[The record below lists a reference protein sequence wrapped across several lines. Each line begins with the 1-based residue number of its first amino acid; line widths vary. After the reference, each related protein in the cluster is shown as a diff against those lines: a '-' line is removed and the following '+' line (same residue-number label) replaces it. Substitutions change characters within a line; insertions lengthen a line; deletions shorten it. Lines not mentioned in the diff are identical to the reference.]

1 MCGIRQHHLYAPTDA
16 VDSGKWWAST
26 HFRQQSFARAW
37 TQRVIE
43 DDRARGLR
51 HRHAP
56 GCRKLG
62 KTSLTM
68 SRTHTVGCVR
78 ELQQFEVI
86 ELALIQI
93 EGGLNKIVVRR
104 SHPFVVSGA
113 NLDRH

>member
-1 MCGIRQHHLYAPTDA
+1 MIVR
-16 VDSGKWWAST
+16 VDSAT
-26 HFRQQSFARAW
+26 DMHRA
-37 TQRVIE
+37 
-43 DDRARGLR
+43 
-51 HRHAP
+51 
-56 GCRKLG
+56 CRKLG

-113 NLDRH
+113 NFDRH